1 MRVLLLRLKLRRR
14 LCVGRGVRLGKGV
27 RIEVEPGARVEL
39 EQGCRLGARTRLV
52 ARGGTLKV
60 GREAVLGERC
70 IVVAHAGVDV
80 GAGCR
85 LGDWVTVTDFEPIA
99 DSVDHPLR
107 TQGVRAAPIRLAPG
121 AVVDH
126 GANLLAGV
134 AVGDHAR
141 VGAHAIVARDVPD
154 GGRVDGA
161 SARMTA
167 R

>member
-1 MRVLLLRLKLRRR
+1 VRVLLLRLKLRRR
-14 LCVGRGVRLGKGV
+14 LCVGRGVRLAKGV
-27 RIEVEPGARVEL
+27 RIEIDPGARVEL
-39 EQGCRLGARTRLV
+39 EPGCRLGARTRLI

-70 IVVAHAGVDV
+70 IVVAHAGIDV
-80 GAGCR
+80 GEGCR
-85 LGDWVTVTDFEPIA
+85 LGDWVTITDFEPIT
-99 DSVDHPLR
+99 DSVENPLR

-121 AVVDH
+121 AIVDH

-141 VGAHAIVARDVPD
+141 VGPHAIVARDVPD
-154 GGRVDGA
+154 GGRADGA

-167 R
+167 

>member
-1 MRVLLLRLKLRRR
+1 
-14 LCVGRGVRLGKGV
+14 VRLAKGV
-27 RIEVEPGARVEL
+27 RIEVDPGARVEL
-39 EQGCRLGARTRLV
+39 ERGCRLGARTRLV

-70 IVVAHAGVDV
+70 IVVAHAGVEV
-80 GAGCR
+80 GEGCR
-85 LGDWVTVTDFEPIA
+85 LGDWVTLTDFEPIA
-99 DSVDHPLR
+99 DSVDSPLR

-121 AVVDH
+121 AIVDH

-134 AVGDHAR
+134 AVGEHAR
-141 VGAHAIVARDVPD
+141 VGAHAIVARDVPA
-154 GGRVDGA
+154 GGRVDGV